1 MFTEEIIS
9 KEDLIELRLSV
20 NNEIDEI
27 KSAITDFEGEL
38 TNCSNESYLQSLKN
52 KLEQF
57 LEVEELTSQMLN
69 ALVEKINFSANSEIL
84 IHYNFE
90 NPFETQKK
98 DSKLYG

>member
-1 MFTEEIIS
+1 M
-9 KEDLIELRLSV
+9 
-20 NNEIDEI
+20 NNEI

-57 LEVEELTSQMLN
+57 LEVEELQMLN
-69 ALVEKINFSANSEIL
+69 ALVEKITFSANSEIR

-90 NPFETQKK
+90 NPSKE
-98 DSKLYG
+98 DSNLYG